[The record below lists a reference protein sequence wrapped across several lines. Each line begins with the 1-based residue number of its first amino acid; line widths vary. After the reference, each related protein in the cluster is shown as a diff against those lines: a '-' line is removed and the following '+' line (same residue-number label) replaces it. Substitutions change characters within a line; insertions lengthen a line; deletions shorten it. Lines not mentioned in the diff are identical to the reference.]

1 MIFQVRQGVFA
12 ANSTSETRYPLLD
25 NIEDMLK
32 VIHQEKKEK
41 DID

>member
-1 MIFQVRQGVFA
+1 MIFQVRQGVF
-12 ANSTSETRYPLLD
+12 ETRYPLLD